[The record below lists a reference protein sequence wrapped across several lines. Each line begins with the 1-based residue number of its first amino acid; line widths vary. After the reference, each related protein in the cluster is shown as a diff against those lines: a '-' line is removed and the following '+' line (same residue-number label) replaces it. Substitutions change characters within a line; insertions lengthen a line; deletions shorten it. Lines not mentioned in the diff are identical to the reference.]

1 MDTPVL
7 VDVQAL
13 WKRYCR
19 SLKRS
24 LWYGMLDLA
33 RESLGRGGETKTL
46 RPSEFWVLRDISFQ
60 VRRGESVGLMGHNG
74 AGKTT
79 LLKLINGLIKPN
91 HGRISV
97 TGSVRALIA
106 LGAGFNPILTGREN
120 IRINGAILGYSDHE
134 MAARYDEIVAFS
146 ELEEFIDTPV
156 QSYSSG
162 MLARLGFSVAIHT
175 QPDILLVDEV
185 LSVGDLNFA
194 IKCYRRISEF
204 RNQGGTIFL
213 VSHNPYAIRTNC
225 DRAIWIEHGQIREIG
240 SANEVCGAYEQFSAR
255 KDSTAGEQRYL
266 DDSIEIKKV
275 TFPATIQSGGRF
287 PVEIEIQASRPIKS
301 PIVAVTI
308 NNVTTQILISNNSL
322 TDRFHLSIPKGR
334 TTISLYYDHLPLV
347 RGTYYIS
354 LVVAE
359 EYMNNQLAALLN
371 MYKFEVQTS
380 TDDYGAGMFKL
391 QPGWECVA
399 CHE

>member
-1 MDTPVL
+1 MDSPVL
-7 VDVQAL
+7 LDVQGI
-13 WKRYCR
+13 WKRYSR

-24 LWYGMLDLA
+24 LWYGVLDLA
-33 RESLGRGGETKTL
+33 RESIGYNGGTQNL
-46 RPSEFWVLRDISFQ
+46 RPSEFWALRDIFFQ

-79 LLKLINGLIKPN
+79 LLKLINGLIKPTR
-91 HGRISV
+91 GRIAV
-97 TGSVRALIA
+97 TGSVRALIT
-106 LGAGFNPILTGREN
+106 LGAGFNSVLTGREN
-120 IRINGAILGYSDHE
+120 IRIAGAVLGYSDHE
-134 MAARYDEIVAFS
+134 MARRFDEVVAFS

-156 QSYSSG
+156 QFYSSG

-185 LSVGDLNFA
+185 LAVGDLNFA
-194 IKCYRRISEF
+194 IKCYRKIYEF

-240 SANEVCGAYEQFSAR
+240 SANDVCGAYEQFSAR
-255 KDSTAGEQRYL
+255 ADTKAAEQHYL
-266 DDSIEIKKV
+266 DDSLKITKV
-275 TFPATIQSGGRF
+275 IYPPSIQSGDAF
-287 PVEIEIQASRPIKS
+287 SIEIDIEASRSIES

-308 NNVTTQILISNNSL
+308 NNVTAQILIANTSL
-322 TDRFHLSIPKGR
+322 TDHVPLTIKKGR
-334 TTISLYYDHLPLV
+334 TTIRVQYDRLPLV
-347 RGTYYIS
+347 RGTYYLS

-359 EYMNNQLAALLN
+359 QNMNNQLAALLN

-380 TDDYGAGMFKL
+380 TDDYGAGMYRL
-391 QPGWECVA
+391 SPTWES
-399 CHE
+399 HS